1 MVNPNIV
8 DVLTYLCANRSNWAC
23 VLSFPSLDA
32 RALDGRRTTVIETTR
47 IESRSII
54 DLISC
59 ILYVYI
65 CTMGTM
71 YRMCGKTKKWFSEF
85 FIHVGRERRK
95 EKLCMSV
102 CMYVCVCVC
111 V

>member
-32 RALDGRRTTVIETTR
+32 RALDGRRITVIETTR

-95 EKLCMSV
+95 QKL
-102 CMYVCVCVC
+102 
-111 V
+111 

>member
-1 MVNPNIV
+1 MFTLYGMYDELEGKKIKHGEMNLNIV

-32 RALDGRRTTVIETTR
+32 RALDGRRITVIETTR

-59 ILYVYI
+59 ILYV
-65 CTMGTM
+65 
-71 YRMCGKTKKWFSEF
+71 
-85 FIHVGRERRK
+85 
-95 EKLCMSV
+95 
-102 CMYVCVCVC
+102 CMYMYDGCDV
-111 V
+111 